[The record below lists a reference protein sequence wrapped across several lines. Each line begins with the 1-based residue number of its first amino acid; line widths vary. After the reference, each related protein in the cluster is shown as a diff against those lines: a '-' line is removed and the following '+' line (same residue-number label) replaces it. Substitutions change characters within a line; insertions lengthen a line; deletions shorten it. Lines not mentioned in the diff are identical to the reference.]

1 MKKYLSLLVAMMMCL
16 TVFCAAAAE
25 GELPGY
31 LYTGPEYDYDH
42 LTVGNITAMTGSFTT
57 RLFSYSTTDLDVN
70 SLLNGYNL
78 VEWKSEIN
86 NFDVDETVVSS
97 LTVLDDASGNRS
109 YVITLY
115 DDLYFSDGTPITAWD
130 YAFNILL
137 SVAPQAKEIG
147 GQTDLYPSILGMEAY
162 KNGEKS
168 SLEGLSVVNDH
179 MMIIT
184 VGKAYRPYF
193 HEMGLL
199 MCEPLPIAVIA
210 PGCSLKDDGNGVYID
225 GPFTAELLC
234 ETLLNAE
241 TGYVTHPSVVS
252 GPYKLISF
260 DGVTAELEINEY
272 YKGNSKGEKP
282 SIQYI
287 TYTLAEKDT
296 MIEKLESGEFGL
308 LNKVLDADLVVG
320 GTALVGTGNYDLHAY
335 PRIGQSYIS
344 FCCEKQDTVGS
355 KAVRQ
360 AIAYCLD
367 KDALTAGYTGN
378 YGLRMDGYYGLGQ
391 WMYQIM
397 TGAMSAPSADTD
409 ETVTP
414 EEEAAWQELNY
425 DGIKVYN
432 LDIDEAVRLLE
443 EDGWTLNE
451 TGEPFTAGKDAV
463 RCKNIDGQIVA
474 LNLTMLYPEG
484 NTISEHLDECFV
496 SNLAEAGIR
505 VELVPTE
512 WNQLLRYYYRQ
523 DQRDCDMMYLASN
536 FNLVFDPWPTFNT
549 ADADIGRTNYT
560 GINSPDLMEAA
571 QDMALTEPDDLLGYM
586 VKWIHFQECYEEEL
600 PAIPVYGN
608 VYFDFNTRCL
618 HNYNIN
624 STTNWANAVVGSY
637 MGDAVDESVETYGET
652 LEEQEIEDEE
662 LVEFFD

>member
-1 MKKYLSLLVAMMMCL
+1 M
-16 TVFCAAAAE
+16 
-25 GELPGY
+25 
-31 LYTGPEYDYDH
+31 
-42 LTVGNITAMTGSFTT
+42 
-57 RLFSYSTTDLDVN
+57 
-70 SLLNGYNL
+70 
-78 VEWKSEIN
+78 
-86 NFDVDETVVSS
+86 
-97 LTVLDDASGNRS
+97 
-109 YVITLY
+109 
-115 DDLYFSDGTPITAWD
+115 
-130 YAFNILL
+130 
-137 SVAPQAKEIG
+137 
-147 GQTDLYPSILGMEAY
+147 
-162 KNGEKS
+162 
-168 SLEGLSVVNDH
+168 
-179 MMIIT
+179 
-184 VGKAYRPYF
+184 
-193 HEMGLL
+193 
-199 MCEPLPIAVIA
+199 
-210 PGCSLKDDGNGVYID
+210 
-225 GPFTAELLC
+225 
-234 ETLLNAE
+234 
-241 TGYVTHPSVVS
+241 
-252 GPYKLISF
+252 
-260 DGVTAELEINEY
+260 
-272 YKGNSKGEKP
+272 
-282 SIQYI
+282 
-287 TYTLAEKDT
+287 
-296 MIEKLESGEFGL
+296 
-308 LNKVLDADLVVG
+308 
-320 GTALVGTGNYDLHAY
+320 
-335 PRIGQSYIS
+335 
-344 FCCEKQDTVGS
+344 
-355 KAVRQ
+355 
-360 AIAYCLD
+360 
-367 KDALTAGYTGN
+367 
-378 YGLRMDGYYGLGQ
+378 
-391 WMYQIM
+391 
-397 TGAMSAPSADTD
+397 
-409 ETVTP
+409 
-414 EEEAAWQELNY
+414 NY

-451 TGEPFTAGKDAV
+451 TGEPFTTGKDAV

-496 SNLAEAGIR
+496 SNLAEVGIR

-652 LEEQEIEDEE
+652 LEEQETEDEE